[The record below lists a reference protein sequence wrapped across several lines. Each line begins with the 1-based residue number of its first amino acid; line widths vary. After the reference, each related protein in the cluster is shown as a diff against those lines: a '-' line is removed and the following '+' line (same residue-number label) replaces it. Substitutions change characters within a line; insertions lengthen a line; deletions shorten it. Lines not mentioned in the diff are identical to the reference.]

1 MYRKRKCQ
9 FVLLFVN
16 PTAFHSTEQLTFN
29 TVPITVYS
37 WIPDTI
43 PLLKPNKA
51 KVVKSS
57 SQDNLK
63 DVILNCLR
71 VGLNHFETAR
81 FYGSSEVQFVDALS
95 GLIDDGTIKR
105 EEFIFQ
111 TKLVPNEKKED
122 FVKQWE
128 ATW

>member
-1 MYRKRKCQ
+1 M
-9 FVLLFVN
+9 LLNLFIIGV
-16 PTAFHSTEQLTFN
+16 H
-29 TVPITVYS
+29 S

-51 KVVKSS
+51 KVVESS
-57 SQDNLK
+57 SQANLK

-71 VGLNHFETAR
+71 VGLNHFETAS

-95 GLIDDGTIKR
+95 GLIDDGTIER
-105 EEFIFQ
+105 EDFIFQ
-111 TKLVPNEKKED
+111 TKLVPNEKRED

>member
-1 MYRKRKCQ
+1 M
-9 FVLLFVN
+9 
-16 PTAFHSTEQLTFN
+16 
-29 TVPITVYS
+29 
-37 WIPDTI
+37 
-43 PLLKPNKA
+43 
-51 KVVKSS
+51 
-57 SQDNLK
+57 
-63 DVILNCLR
+63 
-71 VGLNHFETAR
+71 
-81 FYGSSEVQFVDALS
+81 QFVDALS